1 MTSALGNKMTTIA
14 TSTSNVSIATQLTI
28 TEKDRR
34 RLKKIKI
41 NLMRTP
47 RFALWSGI
55 MMVGS
60 TSIDIDMPTACTN
73 GRDEIYGLLFM
84 RGMDDKEL
92 GFIVL
97 HENLHKAFRHMTT
110 WTKLYKLDPQLANAA
125 CDFVINLIIVKTDP
139 DEQYV
144 AMPRKDGK
152 IYGCLDHKYEG
163 MNSKQVFD
171 LLRQEKQEG
180 GDGEVCDGEG
190 GSGELS
196 EGFDEHDWEGAAKM
210 EEEEIKELE
219 REVDRALRQ
228 GQIAANKVAG
238 SEKGYGSR
246 LITELLEPKINW
258 QEVLQQYVV
267 THCRARD
274 ASSWRRPNRRYLAMD
289 IYMPTL
295 IGETMRS
302 ILFAIDM
309 SGSISQEEGMV
320 FLSEGVGACKAVNPE
335 LIRIL
340 YWGSSVVGDEEYGQ
354 ADIDNILQL
363 TKPMNGGGT
372 SPSCV
377 SEYIKDK
384 KYEPECIVILTDGYV
399 GSDWG
404 SDWNAP
410 VLWVVK
416 DNPSATASTGKT
428 LHIDGEDLSNG

>member
-110 WTKLYKLDPQLANAA
+110 WIKLYKLDPQLANAA
-125 CDFVINLIIVKTDP
+125 CDFV
-139 DEQYV
+139 
-144 AMPRKDGK
+144 
-152 IYGCLDHKYEG
+152 
-163 MNSKQVFD
+163 
-171 LLRQEKQEG
+171 
-180 GDGEVCDGEG
+180 
-190 GSGELS
+190 
-196 EGFDEHDWEGAAKM
+196 KM

-384 KYEPECIVILTDGYV
+384 KYEPECIVILTDGEV
-399 GSDWG
+399 GNDWG